1 MEAQSKPHKRLD
13 MWVQGDYH
21 GCPYR
26 VWEKDAVRAALQKM
40 RVTPAKVEEAVNR
53 AKGGHY
59 QLACA
64 SAWEGAHR
72 CPCDTGIN
80 HPNQVHCWVQTMQG

>member
-1 MEAQSKPHKRLD
+1 M
-13 MWVQGDYH
+13 QGDYH

-26 VWEKDAVRAALQKM
+26 VWEKEAVRAALQKLK
-40 RVTPAKVEEAVNR
+40 VTPAKVEEAVSR
-53 AKGGHY
+53 AKGGHF

-80 HPNQVHCWVQTMQG
+80 HPNQVCLPCLPLMPYEMHK